1 MVEKIP
7 EFKPGDTIKV
17 FEKIPK
23 EKRTQVF
30 EGICIAKKHG
40 KEPGATFTVRGKVL
54 GQWVEKIYPLF
65 SPLIEKIEVV
75 KRGKVRK
82 AKLYFIREKSEKEI
96 KRKLKQS

>member
-1 MVEKIP
+1 MPNIP
-7 EFKPGDTIKV
+7 DFKVGDTIKV

-75 KRGKVRK
+75 NR
-82 AKLYFIREKSEKEI
+82 KSEKSQT
-96 KRKLKQS
+96 LFHS

>member
-1 MVEKIP
+1 MPNIP
-7 EFKPGDTIKV
+7 DFKVGDTIKV

-40 KEPGATFTVRGKVL
+40 TEPGATFTVRGKVL

-75 KRGKVRK
+75 RRGKVRK
-82 AKLYFIREKSEKEI
+82 AKLYFVREKSEKEI
-96 KRKLKQS
+96 RRKLKQR